1 MQSAPWAENAIQNRR
16 QEDIMKRYNAQNA
29 KNAGNTPPDSPTD
42 YSEKPSGKHID
53 NDSDNVPATPYN
65 TQASRP
71 AMVPPELVAAMSP
84 ERRVEAENQLRRK
97 IDYRLMP
104 MVVIMYI
111 MNYLDRNN
119 IAAARLGGLEEDL
132 GLKGTE
138 YQVSYLEILLH
149 CHEGDVH
156 CHGNME
162 EEHDD
167 RAKNAERH
175 I

>member
-16 QEDIMKRYNAQNA
+16 QEDIMKRHNAQNA

-53 NDSDNVPATPYN
+53 NDSDNGPVTPYN

-132 GLKGTE
+132 RLKGTE
-138 YQVSYLEILLH
+138 YQVSYLQVLLH
-149 CHEGDVH
+149 CHEG
-156 CHGNME
+156 GSLPWQYGG
-162 EEHDD
+162 
-167 RAKNAERH
+167 
-175 I
+175 